1 MPFGDGGC
9 KVRRRSSPA
18 RMEDVRE
25 GMKGWD
31 TLGMAR
37 SGADSTGPQAG
48 EPLRAPEWSE
58 LWRRMGLQGAGEPS
72 GWLQTGLGK
81 VPWSCWSHL
90 CAVLCWECQELSP
103 RAYSEQ

>member
-18 RMEDVRE
+18 WMEDVRE

-31 TLGMAR
+31 ALGMAR

-48 EPLRAPEWSE
+48 EPLRAPE
-58 LWRRMGLQGAGEPS
+58 
-72 GWLQTGLGK
+72 
-81 VPWSCWSHL
+81 
-90 CAVLCWECQELSP
+90 
-103 RAYSEQ
+103 